1 MDNQTATISRV
12 FNRMAAAILDDNDLC
27 PDETHRERMRRTVLD
42 QLELGR
48 RRVEEGLNDVRED
61 V

>member
-1 MDNQTATISRV
+1 MDNQTTAISRV

-27 PDETHRERMRRTVLD
+27 PDEAHRDRMRRTTLD

-48 RRVEEGLNDVRED
+48 RRVEEVLSNDRQD
-61 V
+61 D

>member
-1 MDNQTATISRV
+1 MDNQTTAISRV

-27 PDETHRERMRRTVLD
+27 PDEAHRVRMWRTTLD

-48 RRVEEGLNDVRED
+48 RRVEEVLSNDRQD
-61 V
+61 D

>member
-1 MDNQTATISRV
+1 MDKQTTEINRV

-27 PDETHRERMRRTVLD
+27 PDEAHRDRMRRTVLD

>member
-1 MDNQTATISRV
+1 MDNQTAEISRV

-27 PDETHRERMRRTVLD
+27 PDEKHRDRMRRTTLD

-48 RRVEEGLNDVRED
+48 RRVEEVLSNDRQD
-61 V
+61 D

>member
-1 MDNQTATISRV
+1 MDNQTTAISRV

-27 PDETHRERMRRTVLD
+27 PDEAHRDRMRRTVLD

-48 RRVEEGLNDVRED
+48 RRVEEGLNDDRHD
-61 V
+61 D

>member
-1 MDNQTATISRV
+1 MDNQTTAISRV

-27 PDETHRERMRRTVLD
+27 PDEAHRDRMRRTTLD

-48 RRVEEGLNDVRED
+48 RRVEEVLNNDRQD
-61 V
+61 D